1 MGHAGQTRIG
11 GASAGALLVAC
22 HHSGLSMELITE
34 ACLKLATDCRSNG
47 TRGRLGVSSTTAGSP
62 GEGASLHLA
71 VHQPQICGRGNGGFQ
86 TPWPLATQ
94 MQASSFPACC
104 PLCLHLCKYDPMDQ
118 HVLQAACVPLCAAH
132 GDGQCSSRGAPQPC
146 QLTGKPLVCRKC

>member
-1 MGHAGQTRIG
+1 MVHAGQTRLG

-47 TRGRLGVSSTTAGSP
+47 TRGRLGVRSTVAGSP

-71 VHQPQICGRGNGGFQ
+71 VYQPQICGQGNEGFR
-86 TPWPLATQ
+86 TPWPLALQ
-94 MQASSFPACC
+94 MQGFLAVACC
-104 PLCLHLCKYDPMDQ
+104 TLCLHLCEYNIMDQ
-118 HVLQAACVPLCAAH
+118 PVLQAACVLQCAAR
-132 GDGQCSSRGAPQPC
+132 GDGQYSA
-146 QLTGKPLVCRKC
+146 